1 MKREDVK
8 KIFPDATEE
17 QITNILNSHNTEIQT
32 AKKGSIS
39 EDELTVLKDKAK
51 KFDDYEA
58 DKLTAEEKIQNNLK
72 ASELAKSE
80 SQKILNK
87 TKAIQEFLNNGFK
100 EDDYKDIIDGIVS
113 DDEEKTVNMAKSF
126 INVLTNQKK
135 AIEDDIKDKNLHD
148 IHKPGASNINDDDL
162 SEAEQFATSL
172 SKEVAKGAK
181 SAQDTLKNYINN

>member
-126 INVLTNQKK
+126 IGVLSKQKK
-135 AIEDDIKDKNLHD
+135 AIEDDIKDKKIHD
-148 IHKPGASNINDDDL
+148 IHKPGTSNTDDDEL